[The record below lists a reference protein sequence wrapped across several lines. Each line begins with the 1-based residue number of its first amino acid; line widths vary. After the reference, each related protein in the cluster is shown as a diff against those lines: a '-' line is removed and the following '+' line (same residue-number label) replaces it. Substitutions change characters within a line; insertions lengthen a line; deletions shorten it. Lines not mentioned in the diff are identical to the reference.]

1 MVITCLY
8 YVPNEKI
15 SCEEM
20 NMDAEFNGIERRL
33 DELSERLA
41 RLKALSGKP
50 RNDFDEDSFLCDIV
64 ERNLEVA
71 VQCCIDVSHRIIAL
85 EKARKPAD
93 YYEAISLMGELGVL
107 PVDFAR
113 RLAPIAGFRNILA
126 HEYLSVDWDK
136 VYDHLQNLDDLSR
149 FGALV
154 RKWLV
159 KRAGE
164 DQG

>member
-1 MVITCLY
+1 
-8 YVPNEKI
+8 
-15 SCEEM
+15 
-20 NMDAEFNGIERRL
+20 
-33 DELSERLA
+33 
-41 RLKALSGKP
+41 
-50 RNDFDEDSFLCDIV
+50 LCDIV

-126 HEYLSVDWDK
+126 HK